1 MKKTSVIACLVLTIA
16 AATSIRA
23 HHSFS
28 MFDASKEEVVVGDVV
43 RWAFNSPH
51 TVLYLRDA
59 KGTAW
64 GFEGAAPPAL
74 VGRNPKID
82 GFTFKPGDRVT
93 MIHCPLGDGRNG
105 GAIGLVVTKDGTG
118 TTPPTADA
126 VPVRVRTI
134 GRSGSRP
141 ATRRRP
147 RRRARRR
154 SSAAKPAPNLSCT
167 AQDGPSTKAPSTKDQ
182 IQRS

>member
-1 MKKTSVIACLVLTIA
+1 MKKTSVFAYLVLTIS

-59 KGTAW
+59 KGTTW

-105 GAIGLVVTKDGTG
+105 GAIGLIMTKDGSWY
-118 TTPPTADA
+118 TPAD
-126 VPVRVRTI
+126 
-134 GRSGSRP
+134 GGC
-141 ATRRRP
+141 
-147 RRRARRR
+147 RAGA
-154 SSAAKPAPNLSCT
+154 SQENWKKWLEAGYTSKAQAEAAAK
-167 AQDGPSTKAPSTKDQ
+167 K
-182 IQRS
+182 

>member
-1 MKKTSVIACLVLTIA
+1 MTKTSVSACLVLTIA
-16 AATSIRA
+16 AAASIRA

-59 KGTAW
+59 QGTTW

-74 VGRNPKID
+74 VSRNPKID

-93 MIHCPLGDGRNG
+93 MIHCPLGDGRKG
-105 GAIGLVVTKDGTG
+105 GAIGLVVTKDDTWYN
-118 TTPPTADA
+118 PAD
-126 VPVRVRTI
+126 
-134 GRSGSRP
+134 GGC
-141 ATRRRP
+141 
-147 RRRARRR
+147 RAGASQANWRKWLEAGYM
-154 SSAAKPAPNLSCT
+154 SKAQAEASAK
-167 AQDGPSTKAPSTKDQ
+167 K
-182 IQRS
+182 